1 MANQLTIHH
10 PSNQTG
16 THGNGSRGFIRSA
29 SLLGLLILSG
39 LIAQNLSGFLY
50 QKGFSGML
58 SLIAGFAILAVVAV
72 VFFKPL
78 YKIIDTPHFAIS
90 GLLAIA
96 TGTALGTFV
105 SQTVPPEVFTQ
116 RYGETGSSVLR
127 FFQLDDV
134 FHSWWYVS
142 LYATL
147 ALSLVKISLKKK
159 YNWENIGFHLAH
171 LSPIVILFGFWVD
184 YFYGFRGIIQL
195 EEGQAKNIVQVYDG
209 HTNYLKDSTELPFS
223 IQLDKFQFEKHDP
236 DYRLQ
241 IWRMDQQAH
250 AREVAHHENQ
260 EPAQPEILASFP
272 LDLMKPRKIY
282 GTDIRFRLTDFYP
295 DFTFEYTYPLII
307 DTIEAR
313 DPGIQ
318 LEAKTDFGDAAIQL
332 RGNQPGKNKIADET
346 IVGAWLEFYWELPA
360 DLAAGLNRQPVD
372 EKLAEINR
380 VIFAG
385 NERKIYFLIDRKLSA
400 EPLENNKFYPI
411 ESKEGAGFTIL
422 HLFPDAAYLKAT
434 PATKSD
440 ELNNPVA
447 MVEIWN
453 KKIPGSKQAYLYPG
467 NAERRGGN
475 FAIPGTSYFLA
486 LESFKD
492 METKF
497 FKSDLTVLNKN
508 GEAIHRQSVKVNEPM
523 LHGGYRFYQTDYDP
537 KRPTYSGIGV
547 SHEPG
552 LYVIYFGF
560 FVLVAGVAQ
569 MFYGRTRKNEV

>member
-1 MANQLTIHH
+1 M
-10 PSNQTG
+10 
-16 THGNGSRGFIRSA
+16 
-29 SLLGLLILSG
+29 SL
-39 LIAQNLSGFLY
+39 A
-50 QKGFSGML
+50 
-58 SLIAGFAILAVVAV
+58 AGFAVLAVFGVL
-72 VFFKPL
+72 FFKPV

-90 GLLAIA
+90 SLLAIA
-96 TGTALGTFV
+96 IGTALGTFV
-105 SQTVPPEVFTQ
+105 SQTVPTDVFTQ
-116 RYGETGSSVLR
+116 RYGETGSTVLR

-134 FHSWWYVS
+134 FHSWWYVA
-142 LYATL
+142 LYAGL

-159 YNWENIGFHLAH
+159 LSRENIGFHLAH

-195 EEGQAKNIVQVYDG
+195 EEGQSKNIVQVYDG
-209 HTNYLKDSTELPFS
+209 HTNYLKDSMELPFS
-223 IQLDKFQFEKHDP
+223 IQLDKFQFERHDP
-236 DYRLQ
+236 DYRIQ

-250 AREVAHHENQ
+250 AQEVAHHETAP
-260 EPAQPEILASFP
+260 PAAPEILASVP
-272 LDLMKPRKIY
+272 LELMKPHKIY

-295 DFTFEYTYPLII
+295 DFTFEYTYPLVI

-318 LEAKTDFGDAAIQL
+318 LELKTDFGDAAVQL
-332 RGNQPGKNKIADET
+332 RGNQAGRNKVADET

-360 DLAAGLNRQPVD
+360 DVAAWLKRQPVD
-372 EKLAEINR
+372 EKLVEINR

-385 NERKIYFLIDRKLSA
+385 NERKIYFLIDKKLSV
-400 EPLENNKFYPI
+400 EPIETNKFYPI

-422 HLFPDAAYLKAT
+422 HLFPDAAYLDAV
-434 PATKSD
+434 PATKSE

-467 NAERRGGN
+467 NAERKGGN

-497 FKSDLTVLNKN
+497 FKSDLTVLDKS
-508 GEAIHRQSVKVNEPM
+508 GKAVRQQYVKVNEPM
-523 LHGGYRFYQTDYDP
+523 LHKGYRFYQTDYDP

-569 MFYGRTRKNEV
+569 MFYGRTRKEAA